1 MTRIKRL
8 VRITLWIVVGIAI
21 LAVGAAATLRYVL
34 MKEGCAEETRLLAKD
49 SRGRSVVYEFE
60 ACTTIGTEVSASVD
74 LISPSG
80 EHKSIFRFSPADG
93 YISYRGVPVKEPL
106 LPSAT
111 WTSPHT
117 LTISIG
123 TVAAIL
129 EQQSGIDDVTV
140 TYEIGENLHVERH
153 LQK

>member
-21 LAVGAAATLRYVL
+21 LAVGAVATLRYVL

-49 SRGRSVVYEFE
+49 SGGKTVVYEFE
-60 ACTTIGTEVSASVD
+60 ACTTLGTTVDAKVD
-74 LISPSG
+74 LVSPSG
-80 EHKSIFRFSPADG
+80 SHKSIFRFSPAIG
-93 YISYRGVPVKEPL
+93 LISYRGIPVKGPL
-106 LPSAT
+106 QPSAT
-111 WTSPHT
+111 WTSSHS

-129 EQQSGIDDVTV
+129 EQQSELDHVAV
-140 TYEIGENLHVERH
+140 TYLIGENLHVERE